1 MGLLKEINDT
11 VWEFLLNLLKPLSDN
26 VAIDILAISILYM
39 IVIMGIRIKRNKLHV
54 FNITDFIFVT
64 SVGYMVERLPMIHK
78 RIHLALTTV
87 TGIISS
93 SSIYSDAFTHVTN
106 IPASNTSKA
115 ARYLYFL
122 KDHSKLQY
130 TEPMDLYKHLFR
142 TLDKVRKIPLLGNA
156 HEKAFGTFSAMFI
169 FVIVMLILL
178 LLINIA
184 KCSTKMILW
193 CFVQGIF
200 LILLTRWNNGATLC
214 GIIIWFVEEV
224 IYYFFAESETNKK
237 DRKISEKS
245 RT

>member
-87 TGIISS
+87 TDIINS
-93 SSIYSDAFTHVTN
+93 SSIYSDAFEHVTN

-122 KDHSKLQY
+122 NDHSKLQY
-130 TEPMDLYKHLFR
+130 TEPIDLYNHLFR
-142 TLDKVRKIPLLGNA
+142 TLDKVRKIPLLGSV
-156 HEKAFGTFSAMFI
+156 HEKCFGTFSVMFI
-169 FVIVMLILL
+169 FTVAMLILL

-184 KCSTKMILW
+184 KGSIKSVLW
-193 CFVQGIF
+193 YIVQGTFLIF
-200 LILLTRWNNGATLC
+200 LTQWNNGAAFC

-224 IYYFFAESETNKK
+224 VYYFATEKENQKV
-237 DRKISEKS
+237 SEKAGHE
-245 RT
+245 

>member
-39 IVIMGIRIKRNKLHV
+39 IVIMGIRIKRNKFHV

-87 TGIISS
+87 TNIISS
-93 SSIYSDAFTHVTN
+93 SSIYSDAFTLVTN

-130 TEPMDLYKHLFR
+130 TEPIDLYKHLFR
-142 TLDKVRKIPLLGNA
+142 TLDKVRKIPLLGGV
-156 HEKAFGTFSAMFI
+156 HEKCFGTFSVMFI
-169 FVIVMLILL
+169 FTVAMLILL

-184 KCSTKMILW
+184 KGSIKSVLW
-193 CFVQGIF
+193 YLVQGTFLIF
-200 LILLTRWNNGATLC
+200 LTQWNNGAAFC

-224 IYYFFAESETNKK
+224 VYYFATEKENQKV
-237 DRKISEKS
+237 SEKAGHE
-245 RT
+245 